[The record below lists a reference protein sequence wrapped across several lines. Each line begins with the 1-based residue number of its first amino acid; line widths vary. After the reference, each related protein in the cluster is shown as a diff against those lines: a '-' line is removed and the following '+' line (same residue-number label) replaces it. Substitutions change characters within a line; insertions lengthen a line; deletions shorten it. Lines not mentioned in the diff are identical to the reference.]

1 MNIGIFGLG
10 EAGALIAADL
20 ASEGCRVMA
29 FDPADVDTP
38 ARVKRVEEPH
48 RLAAS
53 SDLIVALTAGQDA
66 PGALD
71 QALSSISP
79 DTVYADFSTNSV
91 EAKEAMA
98 AVARENGFA
107 FVDIALMSIVP
118 GKGLKT
124 PMLASGTGAQKLL
137 SLCSSLPVSIE
148 VVSDIAGDA
157 SRRKLLRSIMMKGLA
172 ATIIEALRA
181 AEEVGMKKWLW
192 QNIANELEQADA
204 STIRRFVEGS
214 DKHATRRI
222 HEMEASCALLK
233 DLNIEPLMASATV
246 ETLQHVK
253 KHGVPGIN

>member
-10 EAGALIAADL
+10 EAGSLIAADL
-20 ASEGCRVMA
+20 VSEGCSVTA
-29 FDPADVDTP
+29 FDPANVDTP
-38 ARVKRVEEPH
+38 AGARRVDDPH
-48 RLAAS
+48 QLAAS
-53 SDLIVALTAGQDA
+53 SELIMALTAGQDA
-66 PGALD
+66 RGALE

-79 DTVYADFSTNSV
+79 ATIYADFSTNSV

-124 PMLASGTGAQKLL
+124 PMLASGTGADKLL
-137 SLCSSLPVSIE
+137 QLCTSLPVSID
-148 VVSDIAGDA
+148 VVSNTAGDA

-181 AEEVGMKKWLW
+181 AEEVGMKEWLW
-192 QNIANELEQADA
+192 NNIANELEQADA

-214 DKHATRRI
+214 SKHATRRI

-253 KHGVPGIN
+253 KHGVPGIS